1 MKNISALGCQNYLL
15 QTPCESCFPS
25 FSWIFSFNL
34 QSVDHVVVAYL
45 YPVRSAM
52 DQSWICSV
60 VVGSA
65 YWSWGA
71 CPAGASSCWLFVERQ
86 AVKGGSDSALP
97 CAAILSSVP
106 TRRLEK
112 SKEDWSHWTT
122 FERRPDRDWLSSR
135 VKTSQESL
143 ARSLARSLSLDR
155 NLGRISLVEG
165 LVFVFTGGRLEFTVT
180 TQVFPSL
187 YLISFLPKFP
197 FFYYH
202 LCIVNCYY

>member
-52 DQSWICSV
+52 DQSWIRSV

-71 CPAGASSCWLFVERQ
+71 CPAGASSCWLFVLSGKQSREVVTVPCLAPLSWVQCQQEGWKSQKKTEATELHLSEDRTVIGCPRVSKP
-86 AVKGGSDSALP
+86 VKN
-97 CAAILSSVP
+97 
-106 TRRLEK
+106 
-112 SKEDWSHWTT
+112 
-122 FERRPDRDWLSSR
+122 
-135 VKTSQESL
+135 
-143 ARSLARSLSLDR
+143 RSLARSLSQDR

-165 LVFVFTGGRLEFTVT
+165 LVLFFCFYWWSVGFHRGDTSIPF
-180 TQVFPSL
+180 SL
-187 YLISFLPKFP
+187 FNFISS
-197 FFYYH
+197 
-202 LCIVNCYY
+202 